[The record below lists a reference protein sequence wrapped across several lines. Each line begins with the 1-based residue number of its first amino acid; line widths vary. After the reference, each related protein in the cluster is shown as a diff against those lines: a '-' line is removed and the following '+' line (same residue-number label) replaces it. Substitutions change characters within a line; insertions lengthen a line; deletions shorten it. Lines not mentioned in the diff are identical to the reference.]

1 MHCGTANQFAVAS
14 RSVTGTAQEIE
25 DIYSLVIS
33 SMFIQRN
40 SDIYSPWSKRNH
52 HFWKTPLSLV
62 LQSL

>member
-14 RSVTGTAQEIE
+14 RSVTSTAQEIE

-40 SDIYSPWSKRNH
+40 SDIYSP
-52 HFWKTPLSLV
+52 
-62 LQSL
+62 